1 MGDFYATHIKSKN
14 FQTNC
19 VEILKNTPCMFRNW
33 ALTMKLEAVGADN
46 SSPKRMGGI
55 LKGST
60 LKFVWEEMHWESN
73 EVKP

>member
-1 MGDFYATHIKSKN
+1 
-14 FQTNC
+14 
-19 VEILKNTPCMFRNW
+19 MFRNW

-60 LKFVWEEMHWESN
+60 LKFVWEEMHSESN